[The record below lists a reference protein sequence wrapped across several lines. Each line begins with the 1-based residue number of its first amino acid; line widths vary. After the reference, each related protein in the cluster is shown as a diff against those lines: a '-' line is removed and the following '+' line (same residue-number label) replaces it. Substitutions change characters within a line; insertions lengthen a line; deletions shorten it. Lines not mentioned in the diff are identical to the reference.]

1 MSNDMNSLMQKLA
14 VSKKIMERHDNMGR
28 SDVKQTPKI
37 NIPSEYQEPV
47 YNIPSQPQVSTPQ
60 INEQRIMSSNLP
72 DEIKRL
78 MIENPIAKPDSYSAT
93 LPNEVIEGAAKLIQ
107 SQSGVQPKKQS
118 SQSPIIDESF
128 KTMIRNLV
136 RDTVR
141 DVIKEEFG
149 DIKGMISESK
159 ATNET
164 MKLSVG
170 KHIFEGKITS
180 IKKLK

>member
-1 MSNDMNSLMQKLA
+1 
-14 VSKKIMERHDNMGR
+14 VSA
-28 SDVKQTPKI
+28 
-37 NIPSEYQEPV
+37 
-47 YNIPSQPQVSTPQ
+47 PQ
-60 INEQRIMSSNLP
+60 INEQKIMSSNLP

-107 SQSGVQPKKQS
+107 NQSGVQPKKQS
-118 SQSPIIDESF
+118 SQSQIVDESF